1 MEKKNM
7 SVPSTSPK
15 KPYHSP
21 QLKTY
26 GDIKTLTLALS
37 QGDINS
43 DSVAGSPNP
52 LNKTF

>member
-1 MEKKNM
+1 M
-7 SVPSTSPK
+7 SVPSIPLK

-37 QGDINS
+37 DGNINR
-43 DSVAGSPNP
+43 DSVAGSPAP
-52 LNKTF
+52 FNKTF